1 MSVSIL
7 LVYFQIS
14 LVVFSGALLA
24 VGGSDGFTHLKTTAV
39 YSHENNTWR

>member
-14 LVVFSGALLA
+14 LVVFNGALLA
-24 VGGSDGFTHLKTTAV
+24 VGGSDGFTHLKTT
-39 YSHENNTWR
+39 SLQP

>member
-7 LVYFQIS
+7 LVYYQMS
-14 LVVFSGALLA
+14 LVVFNGALLA
-24 VGGSDGFTHLKTTAV
+24 VGGSDGFTHLQTTEV